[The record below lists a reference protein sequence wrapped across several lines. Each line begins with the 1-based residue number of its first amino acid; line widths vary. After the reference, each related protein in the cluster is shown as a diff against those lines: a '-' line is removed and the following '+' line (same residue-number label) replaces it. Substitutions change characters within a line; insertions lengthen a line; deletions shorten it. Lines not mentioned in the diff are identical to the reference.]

1 MQGRREP
8 LEMKGV
14 TLNMGRAQMGNIMHG
29 RNESELHSLR
39 KMNLK
44 LFPGI

>member
-1 MQGRREP
+1 MQGRREA

-14 TLNMGRAQMGNIMHG
+14 TLKAGRAQMGNIMHG

-44 LFPGI
+44 IFPGI